1 VLGESFCR
9 CRNDPRLIVL
19 LQVAEPFGIGAA
31 MVAHFVTTLLD
42 ALNYIRIVLT
52 DKVLSGI
59 VAGSFSSSSAR
70 KMRQLPTR
78 RPSAEARLVN
88 PTSHKSRA
96 ERATWLVL
104 AVRQGAYD
112 AQRLFQ
118 KPPCLQIRLIT
129 RDWLG

>member
-78 RPSAEARLVN
+78 RPSAE
-88 PTSHKSRA
+88 